1 MINGDQTLNYLERNY
16 SLVKQRMIEQMEKS
30 IVLGRK
36 LIDTELDTG
45 LLNFIIRPIVKTFY
59 DYWSRNDVR
68 EGTLK
73 QIQVSLDSGKELLIN
88 GNNEQNFNKIV
99 EKSFPKYLN
108 ADQASRNCL
117 HSHKNYVR
125 LKQVAKETF
134 INYLKEVVKFLDVRE
149 DVEDYGDLCRAAFTE
164 KEIAEQNL
172 MKQLEFTERG
182 IRIIEEDPSILR
194 VPVGKKIIVK
204 TLRKGFENTKAEF
217 MKSLNE
223 TYNQK

>member
-1 MINGDQTLNYLERNY
+1 MIQ
-16 SLVKQRMIEQMEKS
+16 QMENS
-30 IVLGRK
+30 IALGRK

-45 LLNFIIRPIVKTFY
+45 LLNFIIKPIVKAFY

-88 GNNEQNFNKIV
+88 GNNEQNFNKVV
-99 EKSFPKYLN
+99 EESFPKYLD
-108 ADQASRNCL
+108 ADQASRNCSR
-117 HSHKNYVR
+117 SHKNYEK

-134 INYLKEVVKFLDVRE
+134 INYLKEVVKFLEVRE
-149 DVEDYGDLCRAAFTE
+149 DVEDYGDLCRAAFTK

-194 VPVGKKIIVK
+194 VPVGKKIVVK
-204 TLRKGFENTKAEF
+204 TLRRGFERTKAEF
-217 MKSLNE
+217 IKSLNE

>member
-1 MINGDQTLNYLERNY
+1 MIQ
-16 SLVKQRMIEQMEKS
+16 QMENS
-30 IVLGRK
+30 IALGRK

-45 LLNFIIRPIVKTFY
+45 LLNFIIKPIVKAFY

-99 EKSFPKYLN
+99 EESFPKYLD
-108 ADQASRNCL
+108 ADQASRNCSR
-117 HSHKNYVR
+117 SHKNYEK

-134 INYLKEVVKFLDVRE
+134 INYLKEVVKFLEVRE
-149 DVEDYGDLCRAAFTE
+149 DVEDYGDLCRAAFTK

-194 VPVGKKIIVK
+194 VPVGKKIVVK
-204 TLRKGFENTKAEF
+204 TLRRGFERTKAEF
-217 MKSLNE
+217 IKSLNE

>member
-1 MINGDQTLNYLERNY
+1 MNYLDRNY
-16 SLVKQRMIEQMEKS
+16 YIVKQRMIQQMENS
-30 IVLGRK
+30 IALGRK

-45 LLNFIIRPIVKTFY
+45 LLNFIIKPIVKAFY

-99 EKSFPKYLN
+99 EESFPKYLD
-108 ADQASRNCL
+108 ADQASRNCSR
-117 HSHKNYVR
+117 SHKNYEK

-134 INYLKEVVKFLDVRE
+134 INYLKEVVKFLEVRE
-149 DVEDYGDLCRAAFTE
+149 DVEDYGDLCRAAFTK

-182 IRIIEEDPSILR
+182 IKIIEEDPSILR
-194 VPVGKKIIVK
+194 VPVGKKIVVK
-204 TLRKGFENTKAEF
+204 TLRRGFERTKAEF
-217 MKSLNE
+217 IKSLNE